1 MNIFDMILYNF
12 ILTSFSLILYLFYV
26 AYNTS
31 LEKNERKIFFELAL
45 FSTLYLLVKFG
56 TDILIMINVPL
67 VLSFCN
73 KKKIGSLFIMIFVVL
88 TYYFGYD
95 INILFLL
102 IEYGIYYFIFILFK
116 KKGIY
121 LIIFSLKCILYLL
134 FFDEIGYYDSKIDI
148 VVWTLVAIVTTF
160 LVNFLVVKGKEI
172 MQYHMHYK
180 ELIKDSQIKSSLF
193 KITHEIK
200 NPLAVCLG
208 YIGMFDEKDIN
219 KSKEYIS
226 IIKDEINRSL
236 LILQDFSNMGDIKLN
251 LEIIDVE
258 MLLEESINN
267 YKPLLRDKKI
277 NIQLD
282 YIDDDIYIEGDYNR
296 LNQVIMNI
304 IKNSAEAIETDGKIQ
319 IGINYDDDVIISF
332 SDSGCG
338 IDEDVLKKIKE
349 PFFTTKKNG
358 NGLGVALTYQIIE
371 LHNGTVEYR
380 SIKGE
385 GTTVF
390 IKLPRVY
397 V

>member
-358 NGLGVALTYQIIE
+358 NGLGVALTYQIIV